1 MRVSVEYL
9 RDLIDVVSVANEA
22 ENTQS
27 TKFTSRA
34 KLDKVLSFHG
44 RTGRWSSLRFAAIKV
59 PVSLRLIFS
68 PAHGA

>member
-44 RTGRWSSLRFAAIKV
+44 RTGRFCEIMKGRCDPDEVFSAGAVVS
-59 PVSLRLIFS
+59 PVR
-68 PAHGA
+68 